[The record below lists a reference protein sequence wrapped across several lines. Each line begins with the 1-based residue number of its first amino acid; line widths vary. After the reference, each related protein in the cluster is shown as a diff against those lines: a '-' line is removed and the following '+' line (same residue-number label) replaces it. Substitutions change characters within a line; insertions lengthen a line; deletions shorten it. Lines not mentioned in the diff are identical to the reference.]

1 MMGNS
6 GGRTFWAT
14 IDRLSNQ
21 GNGVVEKDDGSHFI
35 VGPVRE
41 EAVGKTVEV
50 RMVGPNEAELVDSDL
65 RKDVYAERTES
76 TDSDLSEGDIVP
88 GRILKQSAEGVPLL
102 EKEGIRIEVAGAD
115 RVS

>member
-1 MMGNS
+1 MGNS
-6 GGRTFWAT
+6 GGRTFWTT

-41 EAVGKTVEV
+41 ETVGKTVEV
-50 RMVGPNEAELVDSDL
+50 QMVGPNEAELVDSDL

-76 TDSDLSEGDIVP
+76 TVRDLSV
-88 GRILKQSAEGVPLL
+88 GRIV
-102 EKEGIRIEVAGAD
+102 VD
-115 RVS
+115 C

>member
-1 MMGNS
+1 MGNS

-65 RKDVYAERTES
+65 RKDVSINGQNLRPETFRWGISLQT
-76 TDSDLSEGDIVP
+76 TDDGKYSE
-88 GRILKQSAEGVPLL
+88 
-102 EKEGIRIEVAGAD
+102 
-115 RVS
+115 